1 MQDENGVTVVPS
13 VIDAVNVN
21 PIEGNYDP
29 VLEVW
34 GIGEVGGANCIYEAL
49 KDAQKAKLRE
59 FYPEFI
65 DTVDEA
71 GRDDNYTARI
81 NTRGVRMTS
90 KIDICSN
97 ALQLVGD
104 NPISS
109 FTESGSAALAENLYD
124 QFYESQ
130 LSYHPWGF
138 ALKQQKL
145 NLLTEKPDTMTNY
158 SNAFQLPT
166 DLVFLWNIQ
175 PFSRYEI
182 IGDLLYSNTAIS
194 F

>member
-1 MQDENGVTVVPS
+1 
-13 VIDAVNVN
+13 
-21 PIEGNYDP
+21 
-29 VLEVW
+29 
-34 GIGEVGGANCIYEAL
+34 
-49 KDAQKAKLRE
+49 
-59 FYPEFI
+59 
-65 DTVDEA
+65 
-71 GRDDNYTARI
+71 
-81 NTRGVRMTS
+81 MTS

-109 FTESGSAALAENLYD
+109 FTESDSAALAENLYD

-158 SNAFQLPT
+158 SHAFQLPT

-175 PFSRYEI
+175 PYSSYEI
-182 IGDLLYSNTAIS
+182 IGDLLYSNSNQLLATYTHKVSESQLPSYFVTMMQYKMASEFAQTVTENGGLAQLYEQKYRMELGAAQAIDS
-194 F
+194 KQRPQMGILDQPYLQVRNY